1 MGEMDSSEDKEGK
14 RLCRFEDVM
23 RELQKILT
31 RDTQTHFD
39 NATMEETINR
49 WCIKEEAKFYA
60 FVGIL
65 RSDLD
70 NHKDADNVLSI
81 AEDVIVNRVVVRT
94 LRMIQAN
101 RMNIPGGTPNYAT
114 VMADY
119 KQEFERDE
127 HWIKSL
133 FYPFTKKRSEPKY
146 PPSIILEI
154 RALDDSTAENLPGAR
169 VYVNNEWVSTTW
181 KDGYVEVTLLSIDTD
196 RQDPYD
202 VQLKMADYSDS
213 LVQEISESGTYTF
226 RLVPL

>member
-1 MGEMDSSEDKEGK
+1 MGEMDSSEDREGK
-14 RLCRFEDVM
+14 RLCTFIDVQ
-23 RELQKILT
+23 RELQKIIT

-49 WCIKEEAKFYA
+49 WCRKEEAKFFA

-70 NHKDADNVLSI
+70 NYKDADNVLSI
-81 AEDVIVNRVVVRT
+81 AEDVVINRVIVRT

-101 RMNIPGGTPNYAT
+101 RMNVPGGTPNYSA

-119 KQEFERDE
+119 KLEFERDE

-154 RALDDSTAENLPGAR
+154 EAMNNSTNEMLPGAR
-169 VYVNNEWVSTTW
+169 IYVNNEWVSTTW
-181 KDGYVEVTLLSIDTD
+181 KDGVVEVSLLSINTEN
-196 RQDPYD
+196 QDDYEVKLKMVGFVDSD
-202 VQLKMADYSDS
+202 VQA
-213 LVQEISESGTYTF
+213 INESGTYTF
-226 RLVPL
+226 RLVPV